1 VFVESICCSFRFVI
15 TLCLASA
22 VPKSDEATTARLK
35 RLAKLAKVKKA
46 KAWEKHIDEGSG
58 NPYWY
63 NKETGESTWEDPT
76 VAATDAA

>member
-1 VFVESICCSFRFVI
+1 VFVHPFAALVVSLFL
-15 TLCLASA
+15 LCLASA